1 MSSTEDFFKH
11 IEKGYATKGDFI
23 NMGAAM
29 LNGDAVTNAFVK
41 IPLKTLN
48 RHGLIAGATGTGKTK
63 TLQVL
68 AENLSEKGI
77 PVMLMDLKGD
87 LSGIAQPSPGHEK
100 IDARHAKIG
109 FDFEA
114 KSFPVEILSLSE
126 QDGVKLRATI
136 SEFGPTLLSRIL
148 DLTETQE
155 GIVAVVFKYCDD
167 NKLPLLDLKDFK
179 KVLQYA
185 TQEGKKEFAKDYG
198 RISTSS
204 TGTILRKLIE
214 LEQQGA
220 DLFFGEKSF
229 EVDDLTRIDK
239 KGRGYI
245 NILRLTDIQDRPK
258 LFSTFMLSL
267 LAEIYANFPEQGDSD
282 KPELVLFIDEA
293 HLIFKEAS
301 KALLDQ
307 IESIVKLIRS
317 KGIGLYFVTQNP
329 TDVPNAVLSQLGLKV
344 QHALRAFTARDRKA
358 IKLTAENYPESKYYD
373 TKEVLTALG
382 IGEAL
387 ISALDEKG
395 RPTPLAATLLRAP
408 MSRMDILT
416 DGELKD
422 VIGSSKLVKKYND
435 IIDRE
440 SAYEMLNEK
449 IEKAEKLAT
458 KEKAKEASKK
468 TTRRRRSTR
477 HKYQLLSNQ
486 KISLLMKNF
495 SALLLIMGLLLLN
508 CKKEVDTTYLITND
522 SVGTLDRNSLA
533 RDIELIYA
541 NDSVVKDT
549 TTLNL
554 GNKAKKLKI
563 YEKGGK
569 LLLTLTPSADSI
581 PKIENIR
588 FEDARFATIE
598 KININSTFKEVQKA
612 YTIKKIIT
620 SFNNLLVLVKESDV
634 YFTINKE
641 ELPASLRYAPS
652 SNIEAVQIPDDAK
665 IKYMMLGWN

>member
-1 MSSTEDFFKH
+1 MSSSEDFKNH
-11 IEKGYATKGDFI
+11 IEKGYTTKGDYI

-29 LNGDAVTNAFVK
+29 LNGEAVTDAFVK

-68 AENLSEKGI
+68 AENLSDKGI
-77 PVMLMDLKGD
+77 PVLLMDLKGD
-87 LSGIAQPSPGHEK
+87 LSGLAQPSPGHPK
-100 IDARHAKIG
+100 IDERHTKIG
-109 FDFEA
+109 FPFEA

-126 QDGVKLRATI
+126 QDGVKLRATV
-136 SEFGPTLLSRIL
+136 SEFGPVLLSRIL
-148 DLTETQE
+148 DLSETQS

-185 TQEGKKEFAKDYG
+185 TEEGKKEFTKDYG

-204 TGTILRKLIE
+204 TGTILRKIIE

-229 EVDDLTRIDK
+229 EVEDLTRVDN

-267 LAEIYANFPEQGDSD
+267 LAEIYDTFPEQGDSD
-282 KPELVLFIDEA
+282 RPELILFIDEA
-293 HLIFKEAS
+293 HLIFNEAS

-358 IKLTAENYPESKYYD
+358 IKLTAENYPESEFYD
-373 TKEVLTALG
+373 TKEVLTSLG

-408 MSRMDILT
+408 MSRMDVLT
-416 DGELKD
+416 ESELKD
-422 VIGSSKLVKKYND
+422 VIGASKLVKKYGEV
-435 IIDRE
+435 IDRE

-449 IEKAEKLAT
+449 IEKAEAVAV
-458 KEKAKEASKK
+458 KEKEKSTSRK
-468 TTRRRRSTR
+468 TTSTR
-477 HKYQLLSNQ
+477 RKSTAQNPLIKVLTSATFIRGALGILT
-486 KISLLMKNF
+486 KI
-495 SALLLIMGLLLLN
+495 
-508 CKKEVDTTYLITND
+508 
-522 SVGTLDRNSLA
+522 
-533 RDIELIYA
+533 
-541 NDSVVKDT
+541 
-549 TTLNL
+549 
-554 GNKAKKLKI
+554 
-563 YEKGGK
+563 
-569 LLLTLTPSADSI
+569 
-581 PKIENIR
+581 
-588 FEDARFATIE
+588 
-598 KININSTFKEVQKA
+598 
-612 YTIKKIIT
+612 
-620 SFNNLLVLVKESDV
+620 
-634 YFTINKE
+634 
-641 ELPASLRYAPS
+641 LR
-652 SNIEAVQIPDDAK
+652 
-665 IKYMMLGWN
+665 

>member
-1 MSSTEDFFKH
+1 MANKEEFFKH
-11 IEKGYATKGDFI
+11 IESGYATKGDYI
-23 NMGAAM
+23 VMGAAM
-29 LNGDAVTNAFVK
+29 LDGEAVTNAYVK
-41 IPLKTLN
+41 VPLKTLN

-63 TLQVL
+63 TLQII
-68 AENLSEKGI
+68 AENLSDKGI
-77 PVMLMDLKGD
+77 PVLLMDLKGD
-87 LSGIAQPSPGHEK
+87 LSGIAQPSPGHPK
-100 IDARHAKIG
+100 IDERHAKIG
-109 FDFEA
+109 IPFEA
-114 KSFPVEILSLSE
+114 KGFPIEILSLSE
-126 QDGVKLRATI
+126 QDGVKMRATV

-185 TQEGKKEFAKDYG
+185 TGTGKAEFAKEYG

-204 TGTILRKLIE
+204 TGTILRKIIE

-229 EVDDLTRIDK
+229 DVDDLTRIDEN
-239 KGRGYI
+239 GRGYI

-267 LAEIYANFPEQGDSD
+267 LAEIYDSFPEQGDSD
-282 KPELVLFIDEA
+282 KPELIIFIDEA

-329 TDVPNAVLSQLGLKV
+329 TDVPNEVLSQLGLKV

-358 IKLTAENYPESKYYD
+358 IKLTAENYPISEFYN
-373 TKEVLTALG
+373 TKEVLTSLG

-416 DGELKD
+416 DLELKE
-422 VIGSSKLVKKYND
+422 VIDKSNLVKKYGE

-440 SAYEMLNEK
+440 SAYEILNEK
-449 IEKAEKLAT
+449 IEKAEKLAKIEKT
-458 KEKAKEASKK
+458 KP
-468 TTRRRRSTR
+468 TRRTSTR
-477 HKYQLLSNQ
+477 TSTRQNPIIKVLT
-486 KISLLMKNF
+486 
-495 SALLLIMGLLLLN
+495 SATFIRGVLGVL
-508 CKKEVDTTYLITND
+508 KKVM
-522 SVGTLDRNSLA
+522 R
-533 RDIELIYA
+533 
-541 NDSVVKDT
+541 
-549 TTLNL
+549 
-554 GNKAKKLKI
+554 
-563 YEKGGK
+563 
-569 LLLTLTPSADSI
+569 
-581 PKIENIR
+581 
-588 FEDARFATIE
+588 
-598 KININSTFKEVQKA
+598 
-612 YTIKKIIT
+612 
-620 SFNNLLVLVKESDV
+620 
-634 YFTINKE
+634 
-641 ELPASLRYAPS
+641 
-652 SNIEAVQIPDDAK
+652 
-665 IKYMMLGWN
+665 